1 MANFNE
7 KQLLAIELLARA
19 EYEGMTQQQI
29 AEEVGVDART
39 IRRWNQD
46 KRFKNAVGRKSM
58 ELITELSPV
67 IFKTTAEFLQSK
79 DQRVQAKGVDVFLK
93 ASATIEAKN
102 KEEEQNNK
110 EVDVDAWLI
119 EHCPTVETA
128 KNKEHFL
135 KKEIKELKER
145 LQWNVTSILLAEYQ
159 LKLVTEGCSVEEV
172 TYLSSKLN
180 TSSEDEYRLLKD
192 IYKFPEVEA
201 EEVKT
206 GEESEDNGAWEN

>member
-29 AEEVGVDART
+29 ADEVGVDART

-46 KRFKNAVGRKSM
+46 KRFKDAVGRKSM

-93 ASATIEAKN
+93 ASATIKAKN
-102 KEEEQNNK
+102 REEEQNNK

-119 EHCPTVETA
+119 EHCPTVSTV
-128 KNKEHFL
+128 KNKEQFL
-135 KKEIKELKER
+135 KKELKELKER
-145 LQWNVTSILLAEYQ
+145 LKWNVTAILLAEYQ
-159 LKLVTEGCSVEEV
+159 LKLVTEGCSIDEV
-172 TYLSSKLN
+172 TYLSSKFK
-180 TSSEDEYRLLKD
+180 TSPEDEYRLLNEL
-192 IYKFPEVEA
+192 YKFPGIKEVEA
-201 EEVKT
+201 
-206 GEESEDNGAWEN
+206 GEESGAWED

>member
-19 EYEGMTQQQI
+19 EYEGMTQQQV
-29 AEEVGVDART
+29 ADEVGVAVRT
-39 IRRWNQD
+39 IRRWKQE
-46 KRFKNAVGRKSM
+46 KSFKDAVGRKSM

-102 KEEEQNNK
+102 KEEEQNNN

-119 EHCPTVETA
+119 EHCPTVETV
-128 KNKEHFL
+128 KNKQQFL
-135 KKEIKELKER
+135 KKEIEELKER
-145 LQWNVTSILLAEYQ
+145 LKWNVTSILLSEYSDLWTVIMNIIQ
-159 LKLVTEGCSVEEV
+159 
-172 TYLSSKLN
+172 
-180 TSSEDEYRLLKD
+180 
-192 IYKFPEVEA
+192 
-201 EEVKT
+201 
-206 GEESEDNGAWEN
+206 

>member
-19 EYEGMTQQQI
+19 EYEGMTQQQV
-29 AEEVGVDART
+29 ADEVGVDPRT
-39 IRRWNQD
+39 IRRWNQE
-46 KRFKNAVGRKSM
+46 KSFKDAVGRKSI

-93 ASATIEAKN
+93 ATATIEAKN

-128 KNKEHFL
+128 KNKEQFL
-135 KKEIKELKER
+135 KKEIKELKEI
-145 LQWNVTSILLAEYQ
+145 LKSNVTSILLSEYQ
-159 LKLVTEGCSVEEV
+159 LKLVTEGCSIDEV
-172 TYLSSKLN
+172 TYLSSKFK
-180 TSSEDEYRLLKD
+180 TSPEDAYRLLNGL
-192 IYKFPEVEA
+192 YKFPEV
-201 EEVKT
+201 VKGVQT
-206 GEESEDNGAWEN
+206 GEDNGAWEN

>member
-29 AEEVGVDART
+29 ADEVGVDART

-46 KRFKNAVGRKSM
+46 KRFKDAVGRKSM

-79 DQRVQAKGVDVFLK
+79 DQRVQAKGVDMFLK

-102 KEEEQNNK
+102 KEEEQNN

-128 KNKEHFL
+128 KNKEQFL
-135 KKEIKELKER
+135 KKEIEELKER
-145 LQWNVTSILLAEYQ
+145 LKWNVTAILLAEYQ
-159 LKLVTEGCSVEEV
+159 LKLVTEGCSIDEV
-172 TYLSSKLN
+172 TYLSSKFD
-180 TSSEDEYRLLKD
+180 TSPEDGYRLLNGL
-192 IYKFPEVEA
+192 YKFPEVDA
-201 EEVKT
+201 GVQT
-206 GEESEDNGAWEN
+206 GEDNGAWEN

>member
-29 AEEVGVDART
+29 ADEVGVDART

-79 DQRVQAKGVDVFLK
+79 DQRVQAKGVDIFLK
-93 ASATIEAKN
+93 ASATIEAKT

-110 EVDVDAWLI
+110 EFDVDAWLI
-119 EHCPTVETA
+119 ENCPTVETA
-128 KNKEHFL
+128 KNKEQFL

-145 LQWNVTSILLAEYQ
+145 LKWNVTAILLSEYQ
-159 LKLVTEGCSVEEV
+159 LKLVTEGCSIDEV
-172 TYLSSKLN
+172 TYLSSKFK
-180 TSSEDEYRLLKD
+180 TSPEDEYRLLNEL
-192 IYKFPEVEA
+192 YKFPEV
-201 EEVKT
+201 VKGVQT
-206 GEESEDNGAWEN
+206 GEDNGAWED

>member
-29 AEEVGVDART
+29 ADEVGVDART

-93 ASATIEAKN
+93 ASATIEAKT

-110 EVDVDAWLI
+110 EFDVDAWLI
-119 EHCPTVETA
+119 ENCPTVETA
-128 KNKEHFL
+128 KNKEQFL
-135 KKEIKELKER
+135 KKEIKELKEI
-145 LQWNVTSILLAEYQ
+145 LKSNVTAILLSEYQ
-159 LKLVTEGCSVEEV
+159 LKLVTEGCSIDEV
-172 TYLSSKLN
+172 TYLSSKFK
-180 TSSEDEYRLLKD
+180 TSPEDEYRLLNGL
-192 IYKFPEVEA
+192 YKFPEV
-201 EEVKT
+201 VKGVQT
-206 GEESEDNGAWEN
+206 GEDNGAWED

>member
-19 EYEGMTQQQI
+19 DYEGMTQQQI
-29 AEEVGVDART
+29 AEEVGVDVRT
-39 IRRWNQD
+39 IRRWKNDQ
-46 KRFKNAVGRKSM
+46 RFRDAVGRKSM

-128 KNKEHFL
+128 KNKEQFL

-145 LQWNVTSILLAEYQ
+145 LKWNVTAILLAEYQ
-159 LKLVTEGCSVEEV
+159 LKLVTEGCSIDEV
-172 TYLSSKLN
+172 TYLSRKFK
-180 TSSEDEYRLLKD
+180 TSPEDEYRLLNEV
-192 IYKFPEVEA
+192 YKFPEV
-201 EEVKT
+201 VKGVQT
-206 GEESEDNGAWEN
+206 GEDNGAWED

>member
-29 AEEVGVDART
+29 ADEVGVDART
-39 IRRWNQD
+39 LRRWKNDQ
-46 KRFKNAVGRKSM
+46 RFKDAVGRKSM

-119 EHCPTVETA
+119 EHCPTVSTV
-128 KNKEHFL
+128 KNKEQFL
-135 KKEIKELKER
+135 KKEIKELKEI
-145 LQWNVTSILLAEYQ
+145 LKSNVTAILLSEYQ
-159 LKLVTEGCSVEEV
+159 LKLVTEGCSIDEV
-172 TYLSSKLN
+172 TYLSSKFKTSPEAIYGLLN
-180 TSSEDEYRLLKD
+180 GMYE
-192 IYKFPEVEA
+192 F
-201 EEVKT
+201 EEI
-206 GEESEDNGAWEN
+206 EEE

>member
-29 AEEVGVDART
+29 ANEVGVDART
-39 IRRWNQD
+39 IRRWHQD
-46 KRFKNAVGRKSM
+46 KRFKDAVGRKSM

-102 KEEEQNNK
+102 REEEQNNK

-119 EHCPTVETA
+119 EHCPTVSTV
-128 KNKEHFL
+128 KNTEQFL

-145 LQWNVTSILLAEYQ
+145 LKWNVTAILLSEYQ
-159 LKLVTEGCSVEEV
+159 LKLVTEGCSIDDIN
-172 TYLSSKLN
+172 YLSNKFKASP
-180 TSSEDEYRLLKD
+180 EDEYRVLND
-192 IYKFPEVEA
+192 IFKLPEVVEVEA
-201 EEVKT
+201 
-206 GEESEDNGAWEN
+206 GEDNGAWED

>member
-29 AEEVGVDART
+29 ADEVGVDVRT
-39 IRRWNQD
+39 LRRWKNDQ
-46 KRFKNAVGRKSM
+46 RFKNAVGRKSM

-110 EVDVDAWLI
+110 EIDVDAWLM

-128 KNKEHFL
+128 KNKEQFL

-145 LQWNVTSILLAEYQ
+145 LKWNVTEILLSEYQ
-159 LKLVTEGCSVEEV
+159 LKLVTEGCSIDEV
-172 TYLSSKLN
+172 TYLSSKLK
-180 TSSEDEYRLLKD
+180 TSPEDEYRLLNEL
-192 IYKFPEVEA
+192 YKFPEVE
-201 EEVKT
+201 EVEA

>member
-19 EYEGMTQQQI
+19 EYEGMTQQQV
-29 AEEVGVDART
+29 ADEVGVDVRT
-39 IRRWNQD
+39 VRRWKQE
-46 KRFKNAVGRKSM
+46 KSFKDAVGRKSI

-128 KNKEHFL
+128 KNKEQFL

-145 LQWNVTSILLAEYQ
+145 LKWNVTSILLAEYQ

-172 TYLSSKLN
+172 TYLSSKFK
-180 TSSEDEYRLLKD
+180 TSPEDEYRLLNEL
-192 IYKFPEVEA
+192 YKFPEVVKG
-201 EEVKT
+201 VKT
-206 GEESEDNGAWEN
+206 GEDNGAWED

>member
-29 AEEVGVDART
+29 ADEVGVDVRT
-39 IRRWNQD
+39 LRRWKNDQ
-46 KRFKNAVGRKSM
+46 RFKDAVGRKSM

-102 KEEEQNNK
+102 REEEQNNK

-119 EHCPTVETA
+119 EHCPTVSTV
-128 KNKEHFL
+128 KNTEQFL

-145 LQWNVTSILLAEYQ
+145 LKWNVTAILLSEYQ
-159 LKLVTEGCSVEEV
+159 LKLVTEGCLIDEV
-172 TYLSSKLN
+172 TYLSSKFN
-180 TSSEDEYRLLKD
+180 TSPEDEYRLLNEL
-192 IYKFPEVEA
+192 YKFPGIK
-201 EEVKT
+201 EVKT

>member
-19 EYEGMTQQQI
+19 EYEGMTQQQV
-29 AEEVGVDART
+29 ADEVGVDART
-39 IRRWNQD
+39 IRRWNQE
-46 KRFKNAVGRKSM
+46 KSFKDAVGRKSI

-79 DQRVQAKGVDVFLK
+79 DQRVQAKGVDMFLK

-102 KEEEQNNK
+102 REEEQNN

-119 EHCPTVETA
+119 KHCPTVETA
-128 KNKEHFL
+128 KNKEQFL

-145 LQWNVTSILLAEYQ
+145 LKWNVTSILLAEYQ
-159 LKLVTEGCSVEEV
+159 LKLVTEGCSIDDIN
-172 TYLSSKLN
+172 YLSNKFK
-180 TSSEDEYRLLKD
+180 TSPEDEYRLLNEL
-192 IYKFPEVEA
+192 YKFPGIKEVEA
-201 EEVKT
+201 
-206 GEESEDNGAWEN
+206 GEESGAWED

>member
-19 EYEGMTQQQI
+19 EYDGMTQQQI
-29 AEEVGVDART
+29 ADEVGVSDRT
-39 IRRWNQD
+39 LRRWNQD
-46 KRFKNAVGRKSM
+46 KKFKDAVGKKSM

-102 KEEEQNNK
+102 KEEEANNK
-110 EVDVDAWLI
+110 EIDVDAWLL
-119 EHCPTVETA
+119 EHFPTVETA
-128 KNKEHFL
+128 KNKEQFL

-145 LQWNVTSILLAEYQ
+145 LKWNVTAILLSEYQ
-159 LKLVTEGCSVEEV
+159 LKLATEGCSIDDIN
-172 TYLSSKLN
+172 YLSNKFK
-180 TSSEDEYRLLKD
+180 TSPEDEYRLLNEV
-192 IYKFPEVEA
+192 YKFPEV
-201 EEVKT
+201 VKGVQT
-206 GEESEDNGAWEN
+206 GEDNGAWED

>member
-29 AEEVGVDART
+29 ADEVGVDART

-93 ASATIEAKN
+93 ASATIEAKT

-119 EHCPTVETA
+119 EHCPTVSTV
-128 KNKEHFL
+128 KNKQHFL
-135 KKEIKELKER
+135 KKEIFNLKER
-145 LQWNVTSILLAEYQ
+145 LKWNVTAILLAEYQ
-159 LKLVTEGCSVEEV
+159 LKLVTEGCSIDDIN
-172 TYLSSKLN
+172 YLSNKFK
-180 TSSEDEYRLLKD
+180 TSPEDEYRLLNEL
-192 IYKFPEVEA
+192 YKFPEV
-201 EEVKT
+201 VKGVQT
-206 GEESEDNGAWEN
+206 GEESGAWEN

>member
-19 EYEGMTQQQI
+19 EYEGMTQQQV
-29 AEEVGVDART
+29 ADEVGVDART
-39 IRRWNQD
+39 IRRWNQE
-46 KRFKNAVGRKSM
+46 KSFKDAVGRKSM

-128 KNKEHFL
+128 KHKHHFL
-135 KKEIKELKER
+135 KKEIEELKER
-145 LQWNVTSILLAEYQ
+145 LKWNVTAILLSEYQ
-159 LKLVTEGCSVEEV
+159 LKLVTEGCSIDDIN
-172 TYLSSKLN
+172 YLSNKFK
-180 TSSEDEYRLLKD
+180 TSPEDEYRLLNEL
-192 IYKFPEVEA
+192 YKFPGIKEVEA
-201 EEVKT
+201 
-206 GEESEDNGAWEN
+206 GEESGAREN

>member
-29 AEEVGVDART
+29 ADEVGVDVRT
-39 IRRWNQD
+39 LRRWKNDQ
-46 KRFKNAVGRKSM
+46 RFKNAVGRKSM

-102 KEEEQNNK
+102 KEEEANNK
-110 EVDVDAWLI
+110 EIDVDAWLI

-128 KNKEHFL
+128 KNKEQFL

-145 LQWNVTSILLAEYQ
+145 LKWNVTAILLAEYQ
-159 LKLVTEGCSVEEV
+159 LKLVTEGCSIDDIN
-172 TYLSSKLN
+172 YLSNKFK
-180 TSSEDEYRLLKD
+180 TSPEDEYRLLNEL
-192 IYKFPEVEA
+192 YKFPGIKEVEA
-201 EEVKT
+201 
-206 GEESEDNGAWEN
+206 GEESGAWED

>member
-29 AEEVGVDART
+29 ADEVGVDVRT
-39 IRRWNQD
+39 LRRWKNDQ
-46 KRFKNAVGRKSM
+46 RFKNAVGRKSM

-93 ASATIEAKN
+93 ASATIEAKT

-110 EVDVDAWLI
+110 EIDVDAWLI

-128 KNKEHFL
+128 KNKEQFL

-145 LQWNVTSILLAEYQ
+145 LKWNVTAILLSEYQ
-159 LKLVTEGCSVEEV
+159 LKLVTEGCSIDEV
-172 TYLSSKLN
+172 TYLSSKFKTSPEAIYGLLN
-180 TSSEDEYRLLKD
+180 GMYE
-192 IYKFPEVEA
+192 F
-201 EEVKT
+201 EEI
-206 GEESEDNGAWEN
+206 EEE

>member
-46 KRFKNAVGRKSM
+46 KKFKDSVGRKSM

-93 ASATIEAKN
+93 ASATIEAKM
-102 KEEEQNNK
+102 KEEEENNK
-110 EVDVDAWLI
+110 EIEVDAWLM
-119 EHCPTVETA
+119 EHCPTVQTA
-128 KNKEHFL
+128 KNREQFL

-145 LQWNVTSILLAEYQ
+145 LKWSVTAILLSEYQ
-159 LKLVTEGCSVEEV
+159 LKLVTEGCSIEDIN
-172 TYLSSKLN
+172 YLSSKFK
-180 TSSEDEYRLLKD
+180 TSPEDEYRVLNDVFKL
-192 IYKFPEVEA
+192 PEVVEVEA
-201 EEVKT
+201 
-206 GEESEDNGAWEN
+206 GEDRKILIN

>member
-29 AEEVGVDART
+29 ADEVGVDART

-46 KRFKNAVGRKSM
+46 KRFKDAVGRKSM

-119 EHCPTVETA
+119 EHCPTVSTA
-128 KNKEHFL
+128 KNKQQFL
-135 KKEIKELKER
+135 KKEIFNLKER
-145 LQWNVTSILLAEYQ
+145 LKWNVTAILLAEYQ
-159 LKLVTEGCSVEEV
+159 LKLVTEGCSIDEV
-172 TYLSSKLN
+172 TYLSSKFKTSPEAIYGLLN
-180 TSSEDEYRLLKD
+180 GMYE
-192 IYKFPEVEA
+192 F
-201 EEVKT
+201 EEI
-206 GEESEDNGAWEN
+206 EEE

>member
-29 AEEVGVDART
+29 ADEVGVDIRT
-39 IRRWNQD
+39 IRRWKNDQ
-46 KRFKNAVGRKSM
+46 RFKDAVGRKSM

-128 KNKEHFL
+128 KNKEQFL

-145 LQWNVTSILLAEYQ
+145 LKWNVTSILLSEYQ
-159 LKLVTEGCSVEEV
+159 LKLVTEGCPVEEV
-172 TYLSSKLN
+172 TYLSSKFKTSPEAIYGLLN
-180 TSSEDEYRLLKD
+180 GMYE
-192 IYKFPEVEA
+192 F
-201 EEVKT
+201 EEI
-206 GEESEDNGAWEN
+206 EEE

>member
-29 AEEVGVDART
+29 ADEVGVDART

-46 KRFKNAVGRKSM
+46 KRFKDAVGRKSM

-102 KEEEQNNK
+102 KEEEANNK
-110 EVDVDAWLI
+110 EIDVDAWLI

-128 KNKEHFL
+128 KNKEQFL
-135 KKEIKELKER
+135 KKEIFNLKER
-145 LQWNVTSILLAEYQ
+145 LKWNVTSILLAEYQ
-159 LKLVTEGCSVEEV
+159 LKLVTEGCSIDEV
-172 TYLSSKLN
+172 TYLSSKFKA
-180 TSSEDEYRLLKD
+180 SPEDEYRLLKD
-192 IYKFPEVEA
+192 IYKFPEV
-201 EEVKT
+201 VKSVQT
-206 GEESEDNGAWEN
+206 GEDTGAWED

>member
-29 AEEVGVDART
+29 ADEVGVDVRT
-39 IRRWNQD
+39 LRRWKNDQ
-46 KRFKNAVGRKSM
+46 RFKDAVGRKSM

-110 EVDVDAWLI
+110 EIDVDAWLM

-128 KNKEHFL
+128 KNKEQFL

-145 LQWNVTSILLAEYQ
+145 LKWNVTAILLSEYQ
-159 LKLVTEGCSVEEV
+159 LKLVTEGCSIDDIN
-172 TYLSSKLN
+172 YLSNKFK
-180 TSSEDEYRLLKD
+180 TSPEDEYRLLNEL
-192 IYKFPEVEA
+192 YKFPEV
-201 EEVKT
+201 VKSVQT
-206 GEESEDNGAWEN
+206 GEESEDNGAWED